1 MEVRRTLPVKLDV
14 PDSDRDALLDTI
26 TQYKHIANKT
36 SDHCWNE
43 DGYKKTAKYAV
54 KDELYHD
61 LKAEYDLTA
70 NLVQQAI
77 FQAVEAVK
85 SGVERLKKNEDT
97 SQPEFTADTARYDK
111 RAATFHDDHVSLSTL
126 YGRIEADYVR
136 PNDERDTPFEEYLD
150 GDEWEFRTSTLHY
163 KPFEDA
169 FWLHIGF
176 KRDEEDTDTH
186 VDGEQADAAVPEH
199 STVLGIDLGV
209 ENLAVAST
217 GRFWTGDELDHW
229 HREFQQRRS
238 DLQQT
243 GTQQAHRTLQRV
255 SRKETAY
262 YKQYLHIVANEI
274 VEEAVEHDC
283 SVIAFEDLTDIRKR
297 AQGATWHHRWRFNRL
312 YEYVEYKANAHDID
326 VEELERSPHA
336 KTVPAYYTSQRCSSC
351 GFTYEDNRPTQEHFE
366 CQKCGYQNHAD
377 YNAAK
382 NVAVRCC
389 RRLLRRDQNGPG
401 GGAPVNVALNG
412 GTMTV
417 NV

>member
-1 MEVRRTLPVKLDV
+1 MEVRRTLPVKLV
-14 PDSDRDALLDTI
+14 VADSDRDALLETI
-26 TQYKHIANKT
+26 DQYKRCANET
-36 SDHCWNE
+36 SDHCWKDN
-43 DGYKKTAKYAV
+43 DYKQTAKYAV

-61 LKAEYDLTA
+61 LKADHDLTA

-85 SGVERLKKNEDT
+85 SGVERLEKNEKT
-97 SQPEFTADTARYDK
+97 SHPEFTADTARYDK
-111 RAATFHDDHVSLSTL
+111 RAATFHTDHVSLSTVN
-126 YGRIEADYVR
+126 GRIKCDYVL
-136 PNDERDTPFEEYLD
+136 PADETNTPFEAYLT
-150 GDEWEFRTSTLHY
+150 GDNWEFRTSTLHY
-163 KPFEDA
+163 KPFKDE

-176 KRDEEDTDTH
+176 KRIEEETDSMET
-186 VDGEQADAAVPEH
+186 DAAVPEH
-199 STVLGIDLGV
+199 RTVLGIDLGV

-229 HREFQQRRS
+229 HHEFQQRRS

-243 GTQQAHRTLQRV
+243 GTQEAYRTLQRV
-255 SRKETAY
+255 STKETAY

-274 VEEAVEHDC
+274 VEEAVEHQC

-297 AQGATWHHRWRFNRL
+297 ANGATWHHRWRFNRL
-312 YEYVEYKANAHDID
+312 YNYVEYKAKAYGID
-326 VEELERSPHA
+326 VEELERSPQA

-351 GFTYEDNRPTQEHFE
+351 GFTHEDNRPTQEHFE
-366 CQKCGYQNHAD
+366 CQKCGYENHAD

-389 RRLLRRDQNGPG
+389 RRLLRRNQTGGG

>member
-1 MEVRRTLPVKLDV
+1 MGVRRTLPVKLV
-14 PDSDRDALLDTI
+14 VADSDRNALLETI
-26 TQYKHIANKT
+26 DQYKHCANEA

-43 DGYKKTAKYAV
+43 TDYKTTAKYAV
-54 KDELYHD
+54 KDDLYHD
-61 LKAEYDLTA
+61 LKADHNLTA

-85 SGVERLKKNEDT
+85 SGVKRLEKNENT

-111 RAATFHDDHVSLSTL
+111 RAATFHDDHVSLSTVD
-126 YGRIEADYVR
+126 GRIEADYVL
-136 PNDERDTPFEEYLD
+136 PEDETDTPFETYLD
-150 GDEWEFRTSTLHY
+150 GDEWEFRTSTVHY
-163 KPFEDA
+163 KPFDDE
-169 FWLHIGF
+169 FWGHIGF
-176 KRDEEDTDTH
+176 KRIEKDTDST
-186 VDGEQADAAVPEH
+186 EPDAGVPEH
-199 STVLGIDLGV
+199 NNTVLGIDLGV

-229 HREFQQRRS
+229 HREFQQRRG

-243 GTQQAHRTLQRV
+243 GTQEAHRTLQRV
-255 SRKETAY
+255 SKKETAY

-274 VEEAVEHDC
+274 VEEAVEHEC

-297 AQGATWHHRWRFNRL
+297 AHGATWHHRWRFNRL
-312 YEYVEYKANAHDID
+312 YGYVEYKAKTYGID
-326 VEELERSPHA
+326 VKELERSPQV

-351 GFTYEDNRPTQEHFE
+351 GFTHEDNRPTQEDFE
-366 CQKCGYQNHAD
+366 CQKCGYENHAD
-377 YNAAK
+377 YNAGK

-389 RRLLRRDQNGPG
+389 RRLLRRTQTGGD

>member
-1 MEVRRTLPVKLDV
+1 MEVRRTLPVKLV
-14 PDSDRDALLDTI
+14 VSDSDRDALLDTI
-26 TQYKHIANKT
+26 NQYKHCANKT
-36 SDHCWNE
+36 SDHCWDEN
-43 DGYKKTAKYAV
+43 DYKKTQKYAV

-61 LKAEYDLTA
+61 LKTDHDLTS

-85 SGVERLKKNEDT
+85 AGVERLEKNENT
-97 SQPEFTADTARYDK
+97 SQPEFTADTVRYDK
-111 RAATFHDDHVSLSTL
+111 RAATFHTDHVSLSTVD
-126 YGRIEADYVR
+126 GRIEADYVL
-136 PNDERDTPFEEYLD
+136 PEAQTNTPFEEYLN

-163 KPFEDA
+163 DPFEDE
-169 FWLHIGF
+169 FWFHIGF
-176 KRDEEDTDTH
+176 KRVKKDTDST
-186 VDGEQADAAVPEH
+186 QPDAVVPEH
-199 STVLGIDLGV
+199 NTVLGIDLGV

-217 GRFWTGDELDHW
+217 GTFWTGDELDHR
-229 HREFQQRRS
+229 HREFQQRRG

-243 GTQQAHRTLQRV
+243 GTQEAHRTLKRV
-255 SRKETAY
+255 STKETAY

-274 VEEAVEHDC
+274 VEEAVEHNC

-312 YEYVEYKANAHDID
+312 YEYVEYKAKAYGID
-326 VEELERSPHA
+326 VEELEWSPQA
-336 KTVPAYYTSQRCSSC
+336 RTVPAYDTSQRCSSC
-351 GFTYEDNRPTQEHFE
+351 GFTHEDNRPTQEHFE
-366 CQKCGYQNHAD
+366 CQKCGYENHAD

-389 RRLLRRDQNGPG
+389 RRLLRRNQTGGD
-401 GGAPVNVALNG
+401 GGASVNIALNG

>member
-1 MEVRRTLPVKLDV
+1 MEVRRTLPVKLV
-14 PDSDRDALLDTI
+14 VADSDRDALLETI
-26 TQYKHIANKT
+26 DQYKHCANET

-43 DGYKKTAKYAV
+43 NDYKNTAKYSV

-61 LKAEYDLTA
+61 LKEDHGLTA

-85 SGVERLKKNEDT
+85 SGVERLEQNENT

-111 RAATFHDDHVSLSTL
+111 RAATFHDDHVSLSTVN
-126 YGRIEADYVR
+126 GRIEADYVL
-136 PNDERDTPFEEYLD
+136 PADETDTPFEAYLG

-163 KPFEDA
+163 DGFADE
-169 FWLHIGF
+169 FWFHIGF
-176 KRDEEDTDTH
+176 KRIEENIDSTHTD
-186 VDGEQADAAVPEH
+186 ADVPEH
-199 STVLGIDLGV
+199 NTVLGIDLGV
-209 ENLAVAST
+209 ETLAVAST
-217 GRFWTGDELDHW
+217 GTFWTGDELDHW
-229 HREFQQRRS
+229 HREFQQRRG

-243 GTQQAHRTLQRV
+243 GTQEAHRTLQRV
-255 SRKETAY
+255 SKKETAY
-262 YKQYLHIVANEI
+262 YKQYLHIVATEI

-283 SVIAFEDLTDIRKR
+283 SVIAFEELTDIRKR
-297 AQGATWHHRWRFNRL
+297 ARGATWHHRWRFNRL
-312 YEYVEYKANAHDID
+312 YEYVAYKAKAYGID
-326 VEELERSPHA
+326 VEELERSPQA
-336 KTVPAYYTSQRCSSC
+336 QTVPAYYTSQRCSSC
-351 GFTYEDNRPTQEHFE
+351 GFTHEKNRPTQEQFE

-389 RRLLRRDQNGPG
+389 RRLLRRTQTGGD
-401 GGAPVNVALNG
+401 GGASVNIALNG

>member
-14 PDSDRDALLDTI
+14 ADSDRDALLDTI
-26 TQYKHIANKT
+26 SQYKHIANET

-43 DGYKKTAKYAV
+43 NDYKQTAKYAV

-61 LKAEYDLTA
+61 LKADHDLTA

-77 FQAVEAVK
+77 FQAVEAIK
-85 SGVERLKKNEDT
+85 SGVARLEKNEDT

-111 RAATFHDDHVSLSTL
+111 RAATFHDDHVSLSTVD
-126 YGRIEADYVR
+126 GRIEADYVL
-136 PNDERDTPFEEYLD
+136 PADETDTPFEEYLN
-150 GDEWEFRTSTLHY
+150 GDDWEFRTSTLHY
-163 KPFEDA
+163 KPFEGE

-176 KRDEEDTDTH
+176 KRIEEETDSTYT
-186 VDGEQADAAVPEH
+186 DAAVPENR
-199 STVLGIDLGV
+199 TVLGIDLGV
-209 ENLAVAST
+209 ETLAVAST
-217 GRFWTGDELDHW
+217 GTFWTGDELDHW
-229 HREFQQRRS
+229 HREFQQRRA
-238 DLQQT
+238 DLQQA
-243 GTQQAHRTLQRV
+243 GTQEAHRTLQRV
-255 SRKETAY
+255 STKETAY

-312 YEYVEYKANAHDID
+312 YEYVEYKAKAYGID
-326 VEELERSPHA
+326 VEELERSPQA

-351 GFTYEDNRPTQEHFE
+351 GFTHEDNRPTQEHFE
-366 CQKCGYQNHAD
+366 CQKCGYENHAD

-382 NVAVRCC
+382 NVAVRWC
-389 RRLLRRDQNGPG
+389 RRLLRRNQTGGD

-412 GTMTV
+412 GTMNV

>member
-1 MEVRRTLPVKLDV
+1 MEVRRTLPVKLLVD
-14 PDSDRDALLDTI
+14 DSDRDALLETI
-26 TQYKHIANKT
+26 DQYKHCANET
-36 SDHCWNE
+36 SDHCWDDN
-43 DGYKKTAKYAV
+43 GYKKTAKYAV

-61 LKAEYDLTA
+61 LKLDHDLTA

-85 SGVERLKKNEDT
+85 SGVERLEKNETT

-111 RAATFHDDHVSLSTL
+111 RAATFHTDHVSLSTVD
-126 YGRIEADYVR
+126 GRIKADYVL
-136 PNDERDTPFEEYLD
+136 PADETNTPFEEYLN

-163 KPFEDA
+163 KPFDDE

-176 KRDEEDTDTH
+176 KRSEEDTDST
-186 VDGEQADAAVPEH
+186 QTNAAVPGH
-199 STVLGIDLGV
+199 NTVLGIDLGV
-209 ENLAVAST
+209 ENLVVAST

-229 HREFQQRRS
+229 HREFQQRRG

-243 GTQQAHRTLQRV
+243 GTQEAHRTLQRV
-255 SRKETAY
+255 SKKETAY

-312 YEYVEYKANAHDID
+312 YEYVEYKAKAYRID
-326 VEELERSPHA
+326 VEELERSPQA

-351 GFTYEDNRPTQEHFE
+351 GFTHEDNRPTQEHFE
-366 CQKCGYQNHAD
+366 CQKCGYENHAD

-389 RRLLRRDQNGPG
+389 RRLLRRNQTGGD
-401 GGAPVNVALNG
+401 GGASVDIALNG

>member
-1 MEVRRTLPVKLDV
+1 MEVRRTLPVKLVVD
-14 PDSDRDALLDTI
+14 DNDKDALLETI
-26 TQYKHIANKT
+26 DQYKHCANET

-43 DGYKKTAKYAV
+43 DDYKKTAKYAV

-61 LKAEYDLTA
+61 LKTEHDLTA

-85 SGVERLKKNEDT
+85 AGVERLEKNEDT
-97 SQPEFTADTARYDK
+97 SQPEFTADTARFDK
-111 RAATFHDDHVSLSTL
+111 RAATFHDDHVSLSTVD
-126 YGRIEADYVR
+126 GRIEADYLL
-136 PNDERDTPFEEYLD
+136 PNDTADTPFEEYLEND
-150 GDEWEFRTSTLHY
+150 DWEFRTSTLHY
-163 KPFEDA
+163 KPFDDE

-176 KRDEEDTDTH
+176 KRVEEDTDSTQT
-186 VDGEQADAAVPEH
+186 DADVPENR
-199 STVLGIDLGV
+199 TVLGIDLGV

-217 GRFWTGDELDHW
+217 GTFWTGDELDHW
-229 HREFQQRRS
+229 HREFEKRRRS
-238 DLQQT
+238 LQER
-243 GTQQAHRTLQRV
+243 GTQEAHRTLQRV
-255 SRKETAY
+255 SKKETAY

-274 VEEAVEHDC
+274 VEEAVEHEC

-312 YEYVEYKANAHDID
+312 YEYVEYKAKAYGID
-326 VEELERSPHA
+326 VEELERSPQA
-336 KTVPAYYTSQRCSSC
+336 KTVPAYYTSQLCSSC
-351 GFTYEDNRPTQEHFE
+351 GFTHEDNRPTQEQFE
-366 CQKCGYQNHAD
+366 CQKCGYENHAD

-389 RRLLRRDQNGPG
+389 RRLLRRNQTGDD